1 MAVFFD
7 FDLIFSF
14 STTQGLSR
22 LTTAISAS
30 LPIDKFPA
38 LIFNIF
44 AGLQVKVFISVLRS
58 QEGSRKWY

>member
-1 MAVFFD
+1 LIKVFSTLPCIFLFSIAVFFD

-22 LTTAISAS
+22 STTAISAS

-44 AGLQVKVFISVLRS
+44 AGLQV
-58 QEGSRKWY
+58 